1 MSKEMK
7 QEMVQR
13 HWKLELPKESYL
25 CPTFEKLGWQE
36 QKNQRKKVIWTCVQV
51 SVVQQNSLK

>member
-25 CPTFEKLGWQE
+25 CPTFEKLGW
-36 QKNQRKKVIWTCVQV
+36 
-51 SVVQQNSLK
+51 